1 MTSAKIKL
9 LSLEGHSRQGGRPPI
24 GGFSLG
30 RVSGAKG
37 LSASFPV
44 ESWRDVSQHMTAQP
58 ARAFNIFDAMASPH
72 VWATWFTDA
81 KSGRNWRTFLAVL
94 LGCR

>member
-1 MTSAKIKL
+1 
-9 LSLEGHSRQGGRPPI
+9 
-24 GGFSLG
+24 
-30 RVSGAKG
+30 
-37 LSASFPV
+37 
-44 ESWRDVSQHMTAQP
+44 MTAQP